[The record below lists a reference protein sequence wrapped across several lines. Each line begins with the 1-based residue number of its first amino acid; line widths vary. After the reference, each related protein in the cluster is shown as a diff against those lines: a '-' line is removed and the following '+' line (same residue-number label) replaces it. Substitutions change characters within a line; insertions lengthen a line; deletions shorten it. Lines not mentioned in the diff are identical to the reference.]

1 MKKIIAV
8 LTLLLAFTISAN
20 AQDKKVSN
28 EAAAQK
34 DVAALVQKVTIAE
47 SLKKDMYTLMLMK
60 HEALAD
66 PSATAAEK
74 ENISKRFERKIL
86 GGLTE
91 EQRAVV
97 MADAA
102 LMKQL
107 SH

>member
-1 MKKIIAV
+1 
-8 LTLLLAFTISAN
+8 
-20 AQDKKVSN
+20 
-28 EAAAQK
+28 
-34 DVAALVQKVTIAE
+34 
-47 SLKKDMYTLMLMK
+47 MK

-86 GGLTE
+86 AGLTE

-97 MADAA
+97 MADAT